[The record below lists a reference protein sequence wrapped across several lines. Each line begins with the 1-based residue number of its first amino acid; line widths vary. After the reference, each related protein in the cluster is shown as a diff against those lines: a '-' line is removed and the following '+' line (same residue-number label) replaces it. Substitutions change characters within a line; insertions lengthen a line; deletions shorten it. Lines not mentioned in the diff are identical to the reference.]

1 MDSYGATPNIPPQN
15 SRKAAFEL
23 ILHFFLLPLDIFHIP
38 DLIQNVD
45 FQRDWKR
52 AVLAVVIC
60 FLCGPLVFCLMMFL
74 AFLGLYLAIIQLI
87 EPFILKHNC
96 LKRSMRQVF
105 EELSVLMFEDDVV
118 DDLSH
123 GFVEIPSHTNIHIP
137 GPSLSTDQFTTFQ
150 HDNQLNSNSDLE
162 SLDKS
167 VPMLEGPDG
176 APFHETAEI
185 REPIREESISRT
197 ATDQEVSLDDTDMQP
212 TLQEP
217 QRQPDNQITKSP
229 TKDVTN
235 RFLKSPTK
243 HKKARRGSQEVISR
257 EDMANLEESKVVTTN
272 RKKIL
277 AAMRTSPTER
287 KTHEYDDITT
297 SGNVMA
303 KASLF
308 QG

>member
-1 MDSYGATPNIPPQN
+1 MDAYGFPPQN
-15 SRKAAFEL
+15 SRKAALEL

-38 DLIQNVD
+38 DFIQNVD

-60 FLCGPLVFCLMMFL
+60 CLCGPFVYCLMIFL
-74 AFLGLYLAIIQLI
+74 AFLGLYLAIVQLI

-150 HDNQLNSNSDLE
+150 HDNHLNSNSDVE

-176 APFHETAEI
+176 GPFHERDEI

-217 QRQPDNQITKSP
+217 QKQLDNQITTSP
-229 TKDVTN
+229 RKEVAN
-235 RFLKSPTK
+235 RFLNSSTNHNKT
-243 HKKARRGSQEVISR
+243 RRGSQELVSR
-257 EDMANLEESKVVTTN
+257 EDIVNLEESKVVTTN

-277 AAMRTSPTER
+277 ANMEGAMRTSPTER
-287 KTHEYDDITT
+287 KTYDYDDVTT
-297 SGNVMA
+297 TGNVRA